1 MPNLRFTK
9 PESGIVNVKKGEK
22 IKFEFTYDEL
32 VDKIQVNTNLYKNPS
47 IWKTIKGKRELDK
60 KAIEKQKF
68 IDYQQIQNTFSF
80 EITADNEKLNYIE
93 IIFDYKTIAKFKI
106 IVSK

>member
-1 MPNLRFTK
+1 M
-9 PESGIVNVKKGEK
+9 
-22 IKFEFTYDEL
+22 
-32 VDKIQVNTNLYKNPS
+32 
-47 IWKTIKGKRELDK
+47 DK

-68 IDYQQIQNTFSF
+68 INYQQLQNTFSF
-80 EITADNEKLNYIE
+80 DMTADNEKLNYIE